1 VYSTVLIL
9 GLSLNF
15 GQFDKPVAYRLR
27 SLAGKPHLSD
37 NLEQP
42 HLPLQPRPLR
52 CYEACSDE
60 MRFTMKNTGDI
71 IRNPSAP
78 LGSKERRR
86 TQYDSRNTRCELRVS
101 EIFQDFT
108 RNLICFMV

>member
-1 VYSTVLIL
+1 MVYSTVMII

-42 HLPLQPRPLR
+42 HFPPHTHPSRAANLQCFASAQP
-52 CYEACSDE
+52 SDKAYADGAE
-60 MRFTMKNTGDI
+60 
-71 IRNPSAP
+71 
-78 LGSKERRR
+78 
-86 TQYDSRNTRCELRVS
+86 QDSRGS
-101 EIFQDFT
+101 G
-108 RNLICFMV
+108 NLGEDYF